1 MRNKVFIDSSVI
13 IAGLASNKGGAHEV
27 LVLAELKVII
37 PFISEDVVTEV
48 LRNVQKKLPGALEQY
63 YLLFK
68 TLPFI
73 IVDFDN
79 DTLESAQKMINEKD
93 APILAAA
100 LSANV
105 DWLLS
110 LDKHFLWKTWAGKV
124 DFQVCSPGT
133 FLEDLRSMFD

>member
-1 MRNKVFIDSSVI
+1 MKNRVFIDSSVI
-13 IAGLASNKGGAHEV
+13 IAGLASDRGGAHEV

-37 PFISEDVVTEV
+37 PYISEDVVTEV

-79 DTLESAQKMINEKD
+79 EALESAKKTTNEKD

-100 LSANV
+100 ISANV

-110 LDKHFLWKTWAGKV
+110 LDKHFLLEKWAGKV
-124 DFQVCSPGT
+124 NFQVCSPGT
-133 FLEDLRSMFD
+133 FLDNLRSIF